1 MKRLWVGVLI
11 LFLLLGA
18 GIGITVFA
26 DHVHTGISDTLGQA
40 ADAALA
46 GDWDA
51 AAALTAAAKNRWD
64 TYRNITASIADH
76 EPMEEIDSLFSQL
89 EIYEKARQSISFSA
103 CCESLCVFTKAVG
116 ESQSISWWSLL

>member
-11 LFLLLGA
+11 LLLLLGA

-46 GDWDA
+46 GDWNTATELSA
-51 AAALTAAAKNRWD
+51 AARNRWT

-89 EIYEKARQSISFSA
+89 EVYETTRQALSFSA
-103 CCESLCVFTKAVG
+103 CCEALCVFTKAIG
-116 ESQSISWWSLL
+116 ESQSVSWWSLL

>member
-1 MKRLWVGVLI
+1 MKRLWIGVLI

-40 ADAALA
+40 ADAALT
-46 GDWDA
+46 GDWYTATELSSA
-51 AAALTAAAKNRWD
+51 ARDRWD
-64 TYRNITASIADH
+64 TYRKITAAIADH

-89 EIYEKARQSISFSA
+89 EVYEKAKQAISFSA
-103 CCESLCVFTKAVG
+103 CCEALSIFTKAIG
-116 ESQSISWWSLL
+116 ESQSVSWWSLL